1 MAITY
6 KIELNS
12 KPKIDSTHGIMLR
25 VTENR
30 KMKRISTGIFI
41 NPKDFNPKADYGKW
55 IRRSNPKHAKYNED
69 LETFISK
76 AKEAK
81 TNIEVSKKQITAN
94 SIISELKNTNTDSF
108 IVFYEEELKKVYYTN
123 SYNFYKNSLSKLENL
138 RKYLKGKDLLFTD
151 IDLSFLKEYE
161 TAMRKEGKATNTI
174 YTNLKTIRI
183 FFYRALKEK
192 KLNIY
197 NPFKDYELKEEAGK
211 KERLTVK
218 QIKAIEALEL
228 EENSTLWHVRN
239 YFLFSFYCAGIR
251 VGDFIQLKW
260 ENIQGD
266 SIVYTM
272 GKNGKAR
279 SLSLIPKA
287 KAILNNYKPKK
298 TLKTYYIFPLLDNE
312 RIYTDPKLLNSQ
324 IGSKTAIININLKKL
339 AEKAEID
346 SNLTFHI
353 SRHSYADIV
362 RKSKAS
368 LYDLS
373 KLLGHS
379 SIKITE
385 VYIAGFDTE
394 ATNTTHEKA
403 MNF

>member
-1 MAITY
+1 
-6 KIELNS
+6 
-12 KPKIDSTHGIMLR
+12 
-25 VTENR
+25 
-30 KMKRISTGIFI
+30 
-41 NPKDFNPKADYGKW
+41 
-55 IRRSNPKHAKYNED
+55 
-69 LETFISK
+69 
-76 AKEAK
+76 
-81 TNIEVSKKQITAN
+81 
-94 SIISELKNTNTDSF
+94 
-108 IVFYEEELKKVYYTN
+108 
-123 SYNFYKNSLSKLENL
+123 
-138 RKYLKGKDLLFTD
+138 LKGKDLLFTD